1 MEINILLNKQ
11 YIYKEIK
18 REIKKY
24 FEKNENEKT
33 TYKNLWDTTKTILI
47 GKFIAVNTYTLK
59 KSQIR
64 FSF

>member
-1 MEINILLNKQ
+1 MEINILLNRQ